1 MTFPRKVN
9 LYEVGPRDGLQNE
22 KEIIPIDVK
31 VNLIN
36 KLINCNFKEIE
47 IGSFVSPK
55 WVPQMADSEII
66 IDKINKPETTSF
78 PVLTPNLKGVQKAI
92 EKKADTVCVFVTAS
106 ETFSKKN
113 TNCTVSDSLKR
124 VEEIIGEV
132 KKHNIKVRGYLS
144 CVLGCPYEGKVSYE
158 STADLASFLIEQG
171 CYQVSLGDTI
181 GCGTPLDAIKLFELV
196 SKKVNIEKI
205 AAHFHDTYGQA
216 LSNIYAVLQ
225 MGIQTLDTS
234 VAGLGGC
241 PYAKGATGNVATE
254 DVLYMLNG
262 IGIKT
267 GIKLEEIIEVSWYI
281 SNYMKRL
288 PNSKVARAYTNQ

>member
-66 IDKINKPETTSF
+66 IDKINKTEAISL

-92 EKKADTVCVFVTAS
+92 EKKVDTVCVFVTAS

-113 TNCTVSDSLKR
+113 TNTILSFMTKDKKNISKKINLILLKK
-124 VEEIIGEV
+124 IG
-132 KKHNIKVRGYLS
+132 S
-144 CVLGCPYEGKVSYE
+144 ASYDFQFTKE
-158 STADLASFLIEQG
+158 KIRSFLM
-171 CYQVSLGDTI
+171 
-181 GCGTPLDAIKLFELV
+181 KELN
-196 SKKVNIEKI
+196 K
-205 AAHFHDTYGQA
+205 
-216 LSNIYAVLQ
+216 
-225 MGIQTLDTS
+225 
-234 VAGLGGC
+234 
-241 PYAKGATGNVATE
+241 
-254 DVLYMLNG
+254 
-262 IGIKT
+262 
-267 GIKLEEIIEVSWYI
+267 
-281 SNYMKRL
+281 
-288 PNSKVARAYTNQ
+288 